1 MGSGNSGNQNDS
13 SKKGN
18 QATKAASHV
27 MNNNYLESMTNAST
41 DDKDEDGIEA
51 KSKEDPIKQKQK
63 KHKKKKKTKM
73 STRKQN
79 KKKEQSSDNNPF
91 LKDVSRLNPSWCCLQ
106 LSPEQLTYFEFLQVF
121 VDYEIDID
129 PTSIVSRI
137 ISVREQIANEWLQ
150 DLETMIET
158 NNYVLQ
164 TYIAEQ
170 TESRVEREASM
181 SKDEVDDDDETDEEY
196 DDDNVEEPTLDALT
210 APYSSNEDPQDQETP
225 VVVFDRN
232 AMTMLTNSM
241 GNQDRDSSPLRRSN
255 FDLLLL
261 LCTQE
266 SIHRVLR
273 SYREEDRVESL
284 AWLRDFYISRV
295 SEFFDGHNQLSGRGD
310 LFLEEL
316 LLSTPSVVR
325 KEDELHL
332 IDPLRMAENIIRER
346 SRVACDWKKLVAE
359 TSDDHMGI
367 RRIILAKMMGN
378 SFDPVTSISSS
389 SSTSSSGSGAKA
401 VDLFEAGG
409 FE

>member
-1 MGSGNSGNQNDS
+1 M
-13 SKKGN
+13 
-18 QATKAASHV
+18 
-27 MNNNYLESMTNAST
+27 
-41 DDKDEDGIEA
+41 
-51 KSKEDPIKQKQK
+51 
-63 KHKKKKKTKM
+63 
-73 STRKQN
+73 
-79 KKKEQSSDNNPF
+79 
-91 LKDVSRLNPSWCCLQ
+91 
-106 LSPEQLTYFEFLQVF
+106 QVF

-164 TYIAEQ
+164 TYLAEQ
-170 TESRVEREASM
+170 TESRVEQEASM
-181 SKDEVDDDDETDEEY
+181 AKDGVDSDEQDDEEY
-196 DDDNVEEPTLDALT
+196 DDEEEEEPAFDALT
-210 APYSSNEDPQDQETP
+210 APYSSNEDPQDQEAP

-232 AMTMLTNSM
+232 AMAMLTNSM
-241 GNQDRDSSPLRRSN
+241 GSQDRDSSPLRRSN

-266 SIHRVLR
+266 SIHSVLR
-273 SYREEDRVESL
+273 SYREENRVESL

-295 SEFFDGHNQLSGRGD
+295 SEFFDGHNHVRGRGD

-332 IDPLRMAENIIRER
+332 IDPLRMAEDIIRER
-346 SRVACDWKKLVAE
+346 SRVASDWKKLVNQ
-359 TSDDHMGI
+359 TSEDHMGI
-367 RRIILAKMMGN
+367 RRIILAKMMGG
-378 SFDPVTSISSS
+378 SFDPLTSISPSS
-389 SSTSSSGSGAKA
+389 SKDSSGAETKA